1 MMKLGVFD
9 HLDSSGQ
16 PLQALYEDRLRL
28 AERYDQA
35 GIHAYHVAEHHATP
49 LGMAPSPGIFLSAL
63 AQRTKRLRFGPAVYC
78 LPLYHPIRLAEEIC
92 MLDQMS
98 GGRLEL
104 GIGRGI
110 SPIELGY
117 YQVDPAEAP
126 GRYREFLDLL
136 LGVLTGKTA
145 RFDGQYYS
153 IDDMPFELSPF
164 QKPHPPLW
172 YGLLK
177 PESAT
182 WPAGQ
187 GINVLSNQ
195 PSAVV
200 AKTVAA
206 YRSAWEEAQDKETG
220 IDSTMP
226 LMGMTRHVVVA
237 DTDEAALAIARPAY
251 LRWRQ
256 SFVQLWER
264 HGSSPIGMDLPD
276 TFDGLMKIG
285 MGVAGAPS
293 SVRDRLAAQIDEA
306 GVNYFVGRFCFG
318 DITFDNA
325 ARGLDL
331 FVEKVWPDLP

>member
-1 MMKLGVFD
+1 MKLGVFD
-9 HLDSSGQ
+9 HLDASGQ
-16 PLQALYEDRLRL
+16 SLQALYDDRLSM

-35 GIHAYHVAEHHATP
+35 GVHAYHLAEHHATP

-126 GRYREFLDLL
+126 DRYREFLDLL
-136 LGVLTGKTA
+136 LGVVTGETA
-145 RFDGQYYS
+145 NFDGQYYS
-153 IDDMPFELSPF
+153 IDDMPFELSPL

-177 PESAT
+177 PESAA

-195 PSAVV
+195 PSTVV

-206 YRSAWEEAQDKETG
+206 YRKAWHETH
-220 IDSTMP
+220 DPTDVDMP
-226 LMGMTRHVVVA
+226 LIGMTRHVVVA
-237 DTDEAALAIARPAY
+237 ETDEAALAIARPAY
-251 LRWRQ
+251 SRWRH
-256 SFVQLWER
+256 SFVALWER
-264 HGSSPIGMDLPD
+264 HGTSPIAMNLPE
-276 TFDGLMKIG
+276 TFDGLMQVG

-293 SVRDRLAAQIDEA
+293 SVRDQVAAQIDEA

-318 DITFDNA
+318 DIAMDDA

-331 FVEKVWPDLP
+331 FVEKVWPQLL